1 MRRFFA
7 ISLMPLLARLVLA
20 LALAP
25 AGFRDAF
32 GTRVFTPKETAV
44 LVELGYDIGSKQ
56 APPGAVVDPESLDPL
71 QAPRWLGKA
80 LELHEMKVV
89 PEPLQVAQWESV
101 ARLVAGTLLLIGFLS
116 RLWAAAML
124 VTIGTQFALGPARAM
139 AESLFYSLEPG
150 EYQAGFVSLALCAL
164 ALNVLLV
171 GAARPPAR
179 TCDPPAA
186 KAAFCHQWR
195 RPRAISPSSD
205 GVRSAGSPRV
215 HSSH

>member
-7 ISLMPLLARLVLA
+7 ISLMPLLARLLLA

-25 AGFRDAF
+25 AGYRDAF
-32 GTRVFTPKETAV
+32 GVRVFTPKETAL
-44 LVELGYDIGSKQ
+44 LVELGYDIGQ
-56 APPGAVVDPESLDPL
+56 EGVVPGTTVDPESLDPL

-80 LELHEMKVV
+80 LDLHALKVV
-89 PEPLQVAQWESV
+89 PEPLQVALWESV

-124 VTIGTQFALGPARAM
+124 AAIGTQFALGPARAM

-150 EYQAGFVSLALCAL
+150 EYQAGFVSLALCTL

-171 GAARPPAR
+171 GAGALSI
-179 TCDPPAA
+179 D
-186 KAAFCHQWR
+186 
-195 RPRAISPSSD
+195 RAVFGGTSTNED
-205 GVRSAGSPRV
+205 A
-215 HSSH
+215 

>member
-1 MRRFFA
+1 
-7 ISLMPLLARLVLA
+7 VLA

-32 GTRVFTPKETAV
+32 GVRVFTPKETAV

-171 GAARPPAR
+171 GAGALSI
-179 TCDPPAA
+179 D
-186 KAAFCHQWR
+186 
-195 RPRAISPSSD
+195 RAVFGGTSTSED
-205 GVRSAGSPRV
+205 V
-215 HSSH
+215 

>member
-1 MRRFFA
+1 MATAEMHKAVERQTPFFA
-7 ISLMPLLARLVLA
+7 PGFDRPSYVRWLDVMHPFYREVDQVVVAS
-20 LALAP
+20 
-25 AGFRDAF
+25 GFRDAF

-56 APPGAVVDPESLDPL
+56 APPGANVDPESLDPL

-80 LELHEMKVV
+80 LELHDLKVV
-89 PEPLQVAQWESV
+89 PQPLQVAQWESV

-124 VTIGTQFALGPARAM
+124 VAIGTQFALGPARAM

-171 GAARPPAR
+171 GAGALSI
-179 TCDPPAA
+179 D
-186 KAAFCHQWR
+186 
-195 RPRAISPSSD
+195 RAVFGGTSSSED
-205 GVRSAGSPRV
+205 A
-215 HSSH
+215 